1 MKKKFSEIPKGTFVL
16 FNGQYAV
23 KIKDDCIQIPKFV
36 ADSFYI
42 ADDNN
47 ISKLFR
53 RGRRGI
59 LDLLVRR
66 HLLTREEASKINY
79 GIPKG

>member
-36 ADSFYI
+36 ADGFHFI
-42 ADDNN
+42 KDDDEVDVIIEDNN
-47 ISKLFR
+47 
-53 RGRRGI
+53 
-59 LDLLVRR
+59 V
-66 HLLTREEASKINY
+66 
-79 GIPKG
+79 